1 MVYKKIYIRNLDIV
15 TAILKVSRALQIA
28 LFVKIDFQ

>member
-15 TAILKVSRALQIA
+15 TAILKVSRALQNSI
-28 LFVKIDFQ
+28 VCQN